1 MSASAAT
8 RLARGAPA
16 AVASTMKSNA
26 ALARELAWTQF
37 KLKYTGSVLGYLW
50 SLLKPAMLFS
60 IMYTIFVVLFKQRAH
75 EFAVQLLVGIVL
87 FTFFTECTGTAMS
100 SIAGNAGLIQKAY
113 FPRWILVVA
122 SSMTAAMTFLIN
134 FVLIVVVA
142 APLGHMELGLQSL
155 AVIPLVVELYA
166 LALGLSLLLSSLF
179 VFYRDLGHIWEILT
193 QVLFYASAV
202 VYPVSLVQSVSPHQ
216 QWVLPVFFLNPI
228 AQILEDVRHAI
239 VVSDAPT
246 TAALVGPVAAIPI
259 LVSLFLVAAGVL
271 VFRRLSPTFAESL

>member
-8 RLARGAPA
+8 GLARGAPA
-16 AVASTMKSNA
+16 AVASTVKSNA

-75 EFAVQLLVGIVL
+75 EFAVQLLVGIVF

-122 SSMTAAMTFLIN
+122 SSMTAAMTFVIN
-134 FVLIVVVA
+134 FVLIIVVA
-142 APLGHMELGLQSL
+142 APLGHMELGLRSF
-155 AVIPLVVELYA
+155 AVIPLIVELYA

-193 QVLFYASAV
+193 QVIFYASAI
-202 VYPVSLVQSVSPHQ
+202 VYPISLVQSVSPHQ
-216 QWVLPVFFLNPI
+216 KWVLPVFFLNPV
-228 AQILEDVRHAI
+228 AQIIEDVRHAI
-239 VVSDAPT
+239 VVPDAQA
-246 TAALVGPVAAIPI
+246 TATLVGPLAAVPI
-259 LVSLFLVAAGVL
+259 LISVMLVVAGVL
-271 VFRRLSPTFAESL
+271 VFRRLTPIFAESL